1 MELILFAVFVA
12 LTVIPLFKLLP
23 GYGLN
28 PLWSL
33 IAVLPVGLIIL
44 LWIMAA
50 RADEKG

>member
-1 MELILFAVFVA
+1 MELVFFALFVA

-23 GYGLN
+23 GYGVN

-33 IAVLPVGLIIL
+33 IAILPVGLVIL

-50 RADEKG
+50 RADEKS